1 MPFEHV
7 VTVRFHEVDRAGI
20 AFFGRVFEYCHLTFE
35 ELVAA
40 ADVGISEIFDNRGW
54 GMPLVH
60 TEADFKGP
68 MRLGDRLT
76 VGLEVGHVGKSSI
89 AFAFEVRGSGGEL
102 RATAKLV
109 HAFVDLRTFES
120 IEVPELMLD
129 ILEGAGLR

>member
-40 ADVGISEIFDNRGW
+40 AGVGISEIFDNQGW

-68 MRLGDRLT
+68 MRLGDRLR
-76 VGLEVGHVGKSSI
+76 VGLEVEGVGKSSI
-89 AFAFEVRGSGGEL
+89 TFAFEVRGSEGEL
-102 RATAKLV
+102 RATAQLV

-120 IEVPELMLD
+120 IGVPELMLD